1 MAYFDLKKK
10 RPSLRIPM
18 KNLSKHLF
26 NDINT
31 QYFNNINH
39 TSKKLISIILFI
51 FTIFLYT
58 LFRYLIISV
67 AAFNCVFQSNKSCLG
82 KVSNRRISVAISN
95 IVANNSIVDYWNKC
109 MKCSKT

>member
-1 MAYFDLKKK
+1 
-10 RPSLRIPM
+10 M
-18 KNLSKHLF
+18 KNLSIHLF
-26 NDINT
+26 CDTNT

-58 LFRYLIISV
+58 LLRYLTISPIG
-67 AAFNCVFQSNKSCLG
+67 FSRIFQSNKSCLG
-82 KVSNRRISVAISN
+82 KVSNRRLSVAISN
-95 IVANNSIVDYWNKC
+95 IVANNSVVDYWNKC